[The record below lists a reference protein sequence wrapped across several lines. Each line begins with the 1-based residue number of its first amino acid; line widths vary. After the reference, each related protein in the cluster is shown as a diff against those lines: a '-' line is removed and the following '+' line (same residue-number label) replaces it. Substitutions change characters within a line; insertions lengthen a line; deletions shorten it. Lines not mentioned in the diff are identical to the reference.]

1 MDLLWHLLVAT
12 GKRPLALSEANN
24 CHGYFAW
31 YNNRE
36 VVIATSLLYRGLM
49 NGTTSSYL
57 REIKRQHEAGTLT
70 QEQATEFIVITL
82 IDQAMN
88 GETLVNRLDE
98 LEGKMDKKFDELS
111 RKIDDTIK
119 HQKDHPSL
127 I

>member
-1 MDLLWHLLVAT
+1 
-12 GKRPLALSEANN
+12 
-24 CHGYFAW
+24 
-31 YNNRE
+31 
-36 VVIATSLLYRGLM
+36 M

-88 GETLVNRLDE
+88 GETLVNRFDE
-98 LEGKMDKKFDELS
+98 LEDSMDKKFDELS

-119 HQKDHPSL
+119 HQEDHPSL
-127 I
+127 IYLLRYRTKKTVTALIFIFMVLSTWFVSDLREPILEFFGLSVF